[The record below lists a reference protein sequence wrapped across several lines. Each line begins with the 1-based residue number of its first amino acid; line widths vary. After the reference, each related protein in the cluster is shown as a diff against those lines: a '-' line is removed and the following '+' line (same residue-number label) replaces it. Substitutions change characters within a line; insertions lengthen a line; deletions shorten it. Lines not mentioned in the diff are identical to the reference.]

1 MAKTR
6 HIGSDFVDALPIDG
20 ERRLMLA
27 VLIDAIRT
35 LSAQHPSDDHPHLN
49 RAWVRELT
57 WLQSEDQTYP
67 FSFVNICGALG
78 FDADYVRR
86 YVLALGDEGRA
97 VRICRYAAKVGESW
111 QRQRRPVSA
120 GLHLAVRNGRRHA
133 GSATRPV
140 DAVARTLGLAI
151 DSERVYAAGNM

>member
-1 MAKTR
+1 VAKTR
-6 HIGSDFVDALPIDG
+6 HVGADFVDALPTDG

-35 LSAQHPSDDHPHLN
+35 LSIPQQPDSHPHLY
-49 RAWVRELT
+49 RAWLKELA
-57 WLQSEDQTYP
+57 WVQSNDHNYT

-86 YVLALGDEGRA
+86 YVLSLPVAQRP

-111 QRQRRPVSA
+111 QRQRQPVNSGLRVVRDGERPPQREV
-120 GLHLAVRNGRRHA
+120 
-133 GSATRPV
+133 T
-140 DAVARTLGLAI
+140 AVATSTVAMV
-151 DSERVYAAGNM
+151 DTAERLCAVGSL